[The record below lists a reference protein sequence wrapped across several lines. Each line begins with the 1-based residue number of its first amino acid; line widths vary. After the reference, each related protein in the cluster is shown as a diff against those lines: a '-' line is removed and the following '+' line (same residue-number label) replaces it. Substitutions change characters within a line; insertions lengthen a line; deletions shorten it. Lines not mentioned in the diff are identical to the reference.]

1 MRPFSVGTV
10 RGFRSIQPISFLSQ
24 DVASFKQF
32 LNKVCHTNIEKKGGV
47 IEGGEG
53 NEEREGKKGYSA
65 AFFSRPLSLSLSFS
79 HVCVG
84 ISRLGLSPLER
95 KTSRER
101 QTALQNYF

>member
-65 AFFSRPLSLSLSFS
+65 AFFSRPLSLSLFLSC
-79 HVCVG
+79 VCG
-84 ISRLGLSPLER
+84 HLSPR
-95 KTSRER
+95 SVPSGT
-101 QTALQNYF
+101 